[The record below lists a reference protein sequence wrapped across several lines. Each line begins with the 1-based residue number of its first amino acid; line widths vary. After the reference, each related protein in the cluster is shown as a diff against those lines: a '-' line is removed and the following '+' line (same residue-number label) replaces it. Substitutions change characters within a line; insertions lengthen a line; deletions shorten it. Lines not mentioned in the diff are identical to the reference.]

1 MLDTVPTIKIIFQYN
16 EALIIKVKVLFIN
29 RVLFYKKKKKTL
41 KEDLGTFRASYYRR
55 GGDEKNMP
63 DFAK

>member
-29 RVLFYKKKKKTL
+29 RVLFYKKKKNIK
-41 KEDLGTFRASYYRR
+41 
-55 GGDEKNMP
+55 GGSRY
-63 DFAK
+63 F